1 LLGIASGQ
9 GLWQRRDRSVTAW
22 LCCLHS
28 ELHKPQLQ
36 PWITHL
42 SPQPPL
48 LCLLWVLLSTG
59 CRIHFYP
66 FTFLLVT
73 LSSALFD
80 GQMNFCLEI
89 TIIASCRQ
97 GHKNWGG
104 DSFQLF
110 TPFHQL
116 TPSPALSS
124 MPLIFQLIHWSTHWS
139 LPSPI
144 ILVFPRRWLV
154 VGSSPSFSLGRQDDW
169 DPTR

>member
-124 MPLIFQLIHWSTHWS
+124 MPLIFQLIHWSTHW
-139 LPSPI
+139 
-144 ILVFPRRWLV
+144 
-154 VGSSPSFSLGRQDDW
+154 
-169 DPTR
+169 